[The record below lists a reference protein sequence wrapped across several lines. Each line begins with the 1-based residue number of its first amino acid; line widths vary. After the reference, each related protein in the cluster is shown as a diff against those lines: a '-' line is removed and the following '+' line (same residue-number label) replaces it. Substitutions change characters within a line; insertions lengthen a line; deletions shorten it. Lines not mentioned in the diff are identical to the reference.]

1 MQDVLQEQLAQT
13 VFKALKEQGGHI
25 YVCGDV
31 TMARDVLKTV
41 QRIVRQQ
48 GQLSVEEAGA
58 FISKLRVSS
67 ACTTRRR
74 ASSRHGRC
82 TWCLPPVERNGTGS
96 AEATGAGGGVRLP
109 SALPAPGQGREGDL
123 PKLWVRGG
131 SDLALQVLCPL
142 LQ

>member
-31 TMARDVLKTV
+31 TMAGDVLKTV

-67 ACTTRRR
+67 VCTTRYH
-74 ASSRHGRC
+74 ASSCHGRC
-82 TWCLPPVERNGTGS
+82 TWCL
-96 AEATGAGGGVRLP
+96 
-109 SALPAPGQGREGDL
+109 
-123 PKLWVRGG
+123 
-131 SDLALQVLCPL
+131 L
-142 LQ
+142 LQNGQHRGDRALGGIAAPTHAACTQARSGA